1 MRLCAISVDL
11 DEIPNYFKIH
21 GLHTPEKSQT
31 AVYDVAIAR
40 LLGLASA
47 EKFPLTLFAVG
58 ADLVRAE
65 SAKALSDAHAAGHE
79 IANHSLDHRYDL
91 TKLSR
96 SEIADQISGGADAIE
111 KAVGTRPIGFRAPG
125 YVITDEVFSV
135 LQDQGVA
142 YDSSVFPCP
151 AYNALKAAAIL
162 KIAISGKTSRSI
174 VDSPKVLLAPTTP
187 YRTGAHYWQR
197 GSGIMELPIQVTRG
211 LRLPFIGT
219 TVTMA
224 GPDRARCLTKMCIG
238 DPLVNLELHG
248 IDVLD
253 LDDGLHELRPHQ
265 PDVRIT
271 RERKLES
278 LSAVIQEL
286 RSAGYSFAT
295 CAEAAAHFS

>member
-1 MRLCAISVDL
+1 MRVCAISVDL

-21 GLHTPEKSQT
+21 GLEVPAQAST

-40 LLGLASA
+40 LMSLANA
-47 EKFPLTLFAVG
+47 EKIPLTLFAVG
-58 ADLVRAE
+58 ADLKREE
-65 SAKALSDAHAAGHE
+65 SARALSDARKAGHE

-96 SEIADQISGGADAIE
+96 AEISNQISSGADAIE
-111 KAVGTRPIGFRAPG
+111 EAVGARPVGFRAPG

-135 LQDQGVA
+135 LRDLDVT

-162 KIAISGKTSRSI
+162 KIAIDGKTSRSI
-174 VDSPKVLLAPTTP
+174 VDTPAVLLAPTHP
-187 YRTGAHYWQR
+187 YRIGQPYWREGQ
-197 GSGIMELPIQVTRG
+197 GLLEFPIQVTRG

-219 TVTMA
+219 SITMA
-224 GPDRARCLTKMCIG
+224 GPDRARWLAKMCVG
-238 DPLVNLELHG
+238 SPMVNLELHG

-253 LDDGLHELRPHQ
+253 VDDALHDLRPHQ

-278 LSAVIQEL
+278 LVAVIDVL
-286 RSAGYSFAT
+286 RGAGYSFVT
-295 CAEAAAHFS
+295 LEEAAHDFS